1 MDKNTYLKRACG
13 NMANGYGIDLGSLKT
28 IICSGKSIVLDEHSA
43 ISYQTYTN
51 ELIAAGTDAY
61 KMIGRTPD
69 SVTAVRP
76 IIEGVIADYDMAQNM
91 LTAFISEVAGN
102 NLFKARLM
110 VSVPSGIT
118 SMQRRSLV
126 NACVEAGARDVC
138 TLEGPV
144 AAAIGLGLD
153 FTTPKGSVIV
163 DVGAGTTDIATLSM
177 GGLVKNESIRV
188 AGDYF
193 NSEIEKY
200 IKFEHNVIVGPHTV
214 ESIKKQIGCVKPRP
228 LELTLTAKGQH
239 QFTGMPQTFEINT
252 SEMITAL
259 YDAAMTVCRS
269 IQEVIEKSPP
279 EIVGDIERDGITL
292 IGGGSMLY
300 GLPEFIEEY
309 TGVKVISPKNPKT
322 CVALGTAAAL
332 KNFDLLKNGDYKFS
346 SLEEY
351 LS

>member
-1 MDKNTYLKRACG
+1 
-13 NMANGYGIDLGSLKT
+13 MANGYGIDLGSLRT
-28 IICSGKSIVLDEHSA
+28 VICSGKSVVLDEHSA
-43 ISYQTYTN
+43 ISYQTNTG

-102 NLFKARLM
+102 NLLKARLM
-110 VSVPSGIT
+110 VAVPSGIT
-118 SMQRRSLV
+118 SMQRRSLI
-126 NACVEAGARDVC
+126 NACIEAGARDVC
-138 TLEGPV
+138 TIEGPV
-144 AAAIGLGLD
+144 AAAIGLGMD

-163 DVGAGTTDIATLSM
+163 DIGAGTTDIATLSL
-177 GGLVKNESIRV
+177 GGLVKSESIGI

-193 NSEIEKY
+193 NREIEKY
-200 IKFEHNVIVGPHTV
+200 IKFEHNIVVGPHTV
-214 ESIKKQIGCVKPRP
+214 EQIKAQIGCVKPRP

-259 YDAAMTVCRS
+259 YDAAQNICKS
-269 IQEVIEKSPP
+269 IQSVIEKSPP
-279 EIVGDIERDGITL
+279 EVVGDIERDGITL
-292 IGGGSMLY
+292 IGGGSCLY
-300 GLPEFIEEY
+300 GLSEFISEY
-309 TGVKVISPKNPKT
+309 TGVRVNSVENPKT
-322 CVALGTAAAL
+322 CVALGTATAL

-346 SLEEY
+346 SMEEY
-351 LS
+351 ID

>member
-1 MDKNTYLKRACG
+1 MT
-13 NMANGYGIDLGSLKT
+13 NGYGIDLGSLRT
-28 IICSGKSIVLDEHSA
+28 IIASGKSIVLDEHSA
-43 ISYQTYTN
+43 ISYQTYTE

-76 IIEGVIADYDMAQNM
+76 IIEGVIADYEMAQNM
-91 LTAFISEVAGN
+91 LTAFISSVAGN
-102 NLFKARLM
+102 NLLKARLM
-110 VSVPSGIT
+110 VAVPSGIT
-118 SMQRRSLV
+118 SMQRRSLI

-144 AAAIGLGLD
+144 AAAIGLGMD
-153 FTTPKGSVIV
+153 FTTPKGSVVV
-163 DVGAGTTDIATLSM
+163 DIGAGTTDIATLSL
-177 GGLVKNESIRV
+177 GGLVKNESIGI

-193 NSEIEKY
+193 NKEIEKY
-200 IKFEHNVIVGPHTV
+200 IKFEHNIVVGPHTV
-214 ESIKKQIGCVKPRP
+214 EQIKSQIGCVKPRP

-259 YDAAMTVCRS
+259 YDAAQSICKS
-269 IQEVIEKSPP
+269 IQGVIEKSPP
-279 EIVGDIERDGITL
+279 EVVGDIERDGITL
-292 IGGGSMLY
+292 IGGGSQLY
-300 GLPEFIEEY
+300 GLSDFIAEF
-309 TGVKVISPKNPKT
+309 TGVKVNTPANPKT

-346 SLEEY
+346 SAEEY
-351 LS
+351 ID

>member
-1 MDKNTYLKRACG
+1 
-13 NMANGYGIDLGSLKT
+13 MANGYGIDLGSLKT
-28 IICSGKSIVLDEHSA
+28 VICSGKSIVLDEHSA

-61 KMIGRTPD
+61 NMIGRTPD
-69 SVTAVRP
+69 SITAIRP

-91 LTAFISEVAGN
+91 LTAFISSVAGS
-102 NLFKARLM
+102 NLLKARLM
-110 VSVPSGIT
+110 VAVPSGIT
-118 SMQRRSLV
+118 SMQRRSLI
-126 NACVEAGARDVC
+126 NACLEAGARDVC
-138 TLEGPV
+138 TLDGPV
-144 AAAIGLGLD
+144 AAAIGMGMD

-163 DVGAGTTDIATLSM
+163 DIGAGTTDIATLSL
-177 GGLVKNESIRV
+177 GGLVKSESLPI

-214 ESIKKQIGCVKPRP
+214 EQIKAQIGCVKPRP

-259 YDAAMTVCRS
+259 YDAAMTICLS
-269 IQEVIEKSPP
+269 IQSVIENSPP
-279 EIVGDIERDGITL
+279 EIVGDIERDGVTL
-292 IGGGSMLY
+292 IGGGSKLF
-300 GLPEFIEEY
+300 GLREFIEDFV
-309 TGVKVISPKNPKT
+309 GVKVKTVDNPKT
-322 CVALGTAAAL
+322 CVATGTAAAI

-346 SLEEY
+346 SAEEY
-351 LS
+351 IL